1 MESSSD
7 VRAFTLVFAALLFTG
22 TLGQTHS
29 KHLDFGYEVD
39 GLLGPDK
46 WVNQFQTCS
55 GKYQSPIDI
64 EEDLVERVSL
74 PPLMFE
80 GFKELPQDTIIINNG
95 HTVMLQFNHSTP
107 VTVSGGPLPG
117 EYQFAQ
123 LHFHW
128 GYNDSYGSEDTIN
141 NHSYP
146 MELHMVFYKT
156 DYSTMEKAMEYKDG
170 LLVLALF
177 YELDD
182 ANNDNVVYSEIIRK
196 FPEIEFPNTRTHL
209 DLRLSLN
216 VLLPFNTERYFT
228 YKGSL
233 TTPPCLEVVTWID
246 FKHPIYL
253 SHQQLSAFR
262 KLRSSE
268 GFMTH
273 NARPIQP
280 LSGRPVWYNVQ
291 EHADSGTHSVFSGC
305 SLHIVLLLVLI
316 SVIHW
321 RL

>member
-1 MESSSD
+1 MSAI
-7 VRAFTLVFAALLFTG
+7 VCITLFLAAIQQSEALA
-22 TLGQTHS
+22 QMHAS
-29 KHLDFGYEVD
+29 HIDFGYDVD

-64 EEDLVERVSL
+64 EEELVERVSL
-74 PPLMFE
+74 PPLVFQ
-80 GFKELPQDTIIINNG
+80 GFSELPRESVIINNG
-95 HTVMLQFNHSTP
+95 HTVMLQFNHTSP

-117 EYQFAQ
+117 MYQFAQ

-146 MELHMVFYKT
+146 MELHMVFFKT
-156 DYSTMEKAMEYKDG
+156 DYQSVDEAMQYKDG

-177 YELDD
+177 YEIDD
-182 ANNDNVVYSEIIRK
+182 SNSDNVVYSEIVRK
-196 FPEIEFPNTRTHL
+196 FPDIEFPHSSTRL
-209 DLRLSLN
+209 DISLSLN
-216 VLLPFNTERYFT
+216 VLLPFDTERYFT

-253 SHQQLSAFR
+253 SHSQLGAFR
-262 KLRSSE
+262 KLRSVE
-268 GFMTH
+268 GYMTH

-291 EHADSGTHSVFSGC
+291 EYPDSSAT
-305 SLHIVLLLVLI
+305 SLHLTTPLLLCTLFAYSALFVL
-316 SVIHW
+316 
-321 RL
+321 